1 MQSLKATLIYSLTT
15 LILLASYIAYNS
27 HQDRFTLL
35 PIQADKSIY
44 VFDRKNNTLN
54 YCTSDSQCKLIKL
67 NIPTEHGSKNSM
79 LPASLQNIIGS
90 KNQKE
95 NEAMAPKKSADNK
108 AAVTVAA
115 TRAASTAKTPA
126 KKPAL
131 TAAEVHTPPA
141 LPAPSAAPSAQVAPM
156 PAMPMAMPAAPAPIV
171 PASNPVPTIP
181 ASTPMAAAMPAIPM
195 PQATP
200 AAP

>member
-1 MQSLKATLIYSLTT
+1 MQSLKATLIFSLTT

-67 NIPTEHGSKNSM
+67 NMPAEHESKGSM
-79 LPASLQNIIGS
+79 LPASLLSILDS
-90 KNQKE
+90 KNQKGK
-95 NEAMAPKKSADNK
+95 EATSTKKVADTK

-115 TRAASTAKTPA
+115 TRAVSTAKAPA

-131 TAAEVHTPPA
+131 TAAEVHTPAQPA
-141 LPAPSAAPSAQVAPM
+141 SAQVV
-156 PAMPMAMPAAPAPIV
+156 PAMPMPAAAASPAPMMAPSPVPIAPTPTAIIPTPAPAP
-171 PASNPVPTIP
+171 VPTNDL
-181 ASTPMAAAMPAIPM
+181 
-195 PQATP
+195 PQAATP